1 MELVPPLMASIMT
14 KFENQKRFT
23 KTGKRD
29 HESPRELERRENEA
43 QRI

>member
-1 MELVPPLMASIMT
+1 M

-23 KTGKRD
+23 TTGTHD
-29 HESPRELERRENEA
+29 HQSSRELERRENEA

>member
-1 MELVPPLMASIMT
+1 MKFQSLKIS

-29 HESPRELERRENEA
+29 HESPRELERPENEA